1 MRIIAL
7 LSLCLSLAC
16 GSSEAPAPEQEATA
30 EAPGEAAPEATN
42 QPTREGAT
50 TVPAGWVT
58 PRHDE
63 AEARL
68 GESEAGRLIWQAL
81 QAHGGLETWLSAG
94 TIEFEF
100 DYAPIGNP
108 GGRKHTFQ
116 RIDLWSS
123 RAHHQLVG
131 GEGEFG
137 FDGETAWVKPNA
149 EVISPSS
156 RFWSLT
162 PYYFVGM
169 PFVLADPG
177 VILTRLEDA
186 ELNGTTYQLVKAN
199 YEAGTGDSPDDYYI
213 LYLHPETHRVAALRY
228 VVSFPGMFA
237 PGEHSPEKI
246 MMYTGDI
253 EAGGLHFASEYH
265 THRWNAEEGAPGERV
280 TEISASRVALG
291 ESYPD
296 SIFAAPEGA
305 VLEETP

>member
-1 MRIIAL
+1 M
-7 LSLCLSLAC
+7 LSLCFCLAC
-16 GSSEAPAPEQEATA
+16 GSAEAPAPEPEATA
-30 EAPGEAAPEATN
+30 ETPAPV
-42 QPTREGAT
+42 PTREGASP
-50 TVPAGWVT
+50 VPESWVT
-58 PRHDE
+58 PRHDA

-68 GESEAGRLIWQAL
+68 GETEAGRLIWQAL
-81 QAHGGLETWLSAG
+81 EAHGGLEAWLTAG

-108 GGRKHTFQ
+108 NGRKHTFQ
-116 RIDLWSS
+116 RVDLWSS
-123 RAHHQLVG
+123 RAHHQVVG

-149 EVISPSS
+149 DVISPSS

-177 VILTRLEDA
+177 VVLTRLEDA

-213 LYLHPETHRVAALRY
+213 VYLHPQTHRVAALRY

-246 MMYTGDI
+246 MMYTGSI
-253 EAGGLHFASEYH
+253 AAGGLQFASEYH
-265 THRWNAEEGAPGERV
+265 TYRWNAEEGVPGDHV
-280 TEISASRVALG
+280 TEITASRLVLG

-305 VLEETP
+305 VVEESR